1 MDFRVLEQV
10 LTDDDLSAV
19 FEPASEEFDT
29 DRVDV
34 AIDIEGFDEP
44 LVLQITQIEVESDD
58 EQEFEMIQ
66 IFVPIPLELKEEAV
80 DEIVGVLPDIN
91 QQVPL
96 IGFNVDI
103 VDIEERF
110 VYFRHVMLAPE
121 GETGA
126 QLVTEAVWLSQYAV
140 DTFALQFLEFA

>member
-19 FEPASEEFDT
+19 FEPATEEFDT

-44 LVLQITQIEVESDD
+44 LVLPITQIEVESDD
-58 EQEFEMIQ
+58 ESEFEMIQ
-66 IFVPIPLELKEEAV
+66 IFVPIPLELNEKAV
-80 DEIVGVLPDIN
+80 DDIVGLLPDVN

-96 IGFNVDI
+96 IGFNVHL
-103 VDIEERF
+103 EEQF